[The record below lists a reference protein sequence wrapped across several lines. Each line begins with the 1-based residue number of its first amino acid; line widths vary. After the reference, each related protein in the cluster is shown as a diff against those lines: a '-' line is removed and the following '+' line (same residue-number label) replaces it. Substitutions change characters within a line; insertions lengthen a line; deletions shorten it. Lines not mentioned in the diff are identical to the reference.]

1 MPATAGPSGPSG
13 SAADDWR
20 RRRTEAAAHQQRELD
35 RQRARESDAAR
46 ALLADFVARA
56 RDRGLAPEPLRA
68 RAFDGTATYRTPL
81 RGWYLRRN
89 RSVAVGEDGEFYVLS
104 VPGGVRARLRGVA
117 VEPSDPPLVL
127 GKGGRDGESID
138 LADALA
144 LVLDGR

>member
-13 SAADDWR
+13 SAADHR
-20 RRRTEAAAHQQRELD
+20 GRPRAEAAPHPHRQRH
-35 RQRARESDAAR
+35 RQRARESVAAR

-89 RSVAVGEDGEFYVLS
+89 
-104 VPGGVRARLRGVA
+104 P
-117 VEPSDPPLVL
+117 
-127 GKGGRDGESID
+127 
-138 LADALA
+138 
-144 LVLDGR
+144 